1 MVVAPAVDR
10 MVGDTTTL
18 QNAAVAT
25 GNGTALEM
33 AGYDQLAVHVSH
45 ATTPTATVTFEGSID
60 GGTTYTALA
69 MIDALD
75 NSTSGSTSA
84 SSGSTV
90 SKLYTFADGKKIP
103 LTHFRARI
111 SAWTAGAIT
120 VKARRQASAS

>member
-1 MVVAPAVDR
+1 VI
-10 MVGDTTTL
+10 GDTVTL
-18 QNAAVAT
+18 QDAAVAT

-33 AGYDQLAVHVSH
+33 AGYDALSVHCSH
-45 ATTPTATVTFEGSID
+45 VTTPTATVTFEGSID

-69 MIDALD
+69 LIDALD

-90 SKLYTFADGKKIP
+90 SKLYTFAVGKKIP

-120 VKARRQASAS
+120 VKARRMATGS